1 METDGTSTK
10 EKLGA
15 LRNFIQE
22 FIDSQD
28 PRITWN
34 GLFAKAGLSNGSATN
49 WRRGTMKRCP
59 HVETLYRLADVMG
72 MERSQLLALA
82 GMYGEIGEQTLRTVP
97 AGDLTPREAGLL
109 SAFRQLS
116 EGYQSIV
123 FSQVTAMVHVE
134 D

>member
-1 METDGTSTK
+1 MEFNGTTTK
-10 EKLGA
+10 EKLTA

-22 FIDSQD
+22 WIDSQD
-28 PRITWN
+28 PRVTWN
-34 GLFAKAGLSNGSATN
+34 GLFSRAGLSNGSATN
-49 WRRGTMKRCP
+49 WRRGTLKNFP

-72 MERSQLLALA
+72 MERSQLLAVA
-82 GMYGEIGEQTLRTVP
+82 GMYGEIGEQTSRTES

-123 FSQVTAMVHVE
+123 FSQVTAMVHAE